1 MCANADQNLHKDYV
15 TRLIKENIS
24 LEGGCDEGKDSLKM
38 AKDPRITR
46 FGKFIRKT
54 SLDELPQLLNV
65 LVGDMSLVGRRP
77 PLPYEVEL
85 YKDWH
90 QKRFEALPGITG
102 VWQVNG
108 RNKVSFDEMVRMD
121 IEYIKHQSFWLDLL
135 ILVKTPY
142 VVLKGI
148 GAG

>member
-1 MCANADQNLHKDYV
+1 MV
-15 TRLIKENIS
+15 
-24 LEGGCDEGKDSLKM
+24 
-38 AKDPRITR
+38 KDPRITR

-65 LVGDMSLVGRRP
+65 LVGDMSLVGPRP

-135 ILVKTPY
+135 ILVRTPY
-142 VVLKGI
+142 VVIKGY